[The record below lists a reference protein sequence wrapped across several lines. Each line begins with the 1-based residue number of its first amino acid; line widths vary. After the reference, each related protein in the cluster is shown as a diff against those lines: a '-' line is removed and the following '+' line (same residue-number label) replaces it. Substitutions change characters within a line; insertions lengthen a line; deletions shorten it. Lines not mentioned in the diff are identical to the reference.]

1 MRLTTRW
8 GAAAVATLTGLVLS
22 AGAALAAP
30 PPSND
35 LGSGATVI
43 AALPYTASLD
53 TSGATTDAD
62 DVQANTNCGAPA
74 TAASVWYS
82 YTATADG
89 FLVADVSASSYSA
102 GVIVGEGSPG
112 ALTFISCG
120 PGGTGFP
127 VTAGHTY
134 TILAFDDQ
142 TDGSGNGGTLEITVD
157 VAPPPPT
164 IEAAVNPVAQFDSQ
178 SGGAYVSG
186 TVTCDEGADFAYVDL
201 QLTQRVGRLLIRGYG
216 SAEVSCTG
224 QTEPWS
230 TLVFGDNGL
239 FKGGKAVNASVAVAC
254 NISGCGEYYSEQ
266 SIQLKGKKG

>member
-8 GAAAVATLTGLVLS
+8 GAAAIAAVTGLVLS
-22 AGAALAAP
+22 GGAALAAA
-30 PPSND
+30 PSND

-43 AALPYTASLD
+43 AALPYGESLD
-53 TSGATTDAD
+53 TSEATTDAD
-62 DVQANTNCGAPA
+62 DIQANANCGAPD

-82 YTATADG
+82 YTATEDG
-89 FLVADVSASSYSA
+89 FLVADVSGSSYSA
-102 GVIVGEGSPG
+102 GVIVGEGAPG
-112 ALTFISCG
+112 ALTLISCG
-120 PGGTGFP
+120 PGGTGFS

-134 TILAFDDQ
+134 SILAFDDQ
-142 TDGSGNGGTLEITVD
+142 SDGSGNGGTLDITVD

-164 IEAAVNPVAQFDSQ
+164 IEATVNPVAQFDSK

-186 TVTCDEGADFAYVDL
+186 TVTCDEGAEFAYVDI
-201 QLTQRVGRLLIRGYG
+201 QLTQRVGRVLIRGYG

-224 QTEPWS
+224 QTEPW
-230 TLVFGDNGL
+230 TALVFGDNGL
-239 FKGGKAVNASVAVAC
+239 FKGGKAVNASMAVAC